1 MPTASQIIAAL
12 VAKMGGSSV
21 TLTDAEIFAFGTK
34 WPTRVEWNNDGTVT
48 LCVDPEQLDTN
59 DRIMVEEDELDFEN
73 AVRTL
78 LKWKR

>member
-12 VAKMGGSSV
+12 LARFGGSV

-34 WPTRVEWNNDGTVT
+34 WPTRVQWNDDGTIT
-48 LCVDPEQLDTN
+48 LHIDPDQLDTN
-59 DRIMVEEDELDFEN
+59 DQIEYEDDSLDFEN

-78 LKWKR
+78 LKWKQ